1 MSTAHHQTA
10 PNHDEHF
17 MRLALEQAALA
28 KHHGDMPFGAVIVRD
43 GQVVVATPNREI
55 IDIDVTAH
63 AETKAISLASRVL
76 GRRDLSDCTLYSS
89 NEPCLMCAAA
99 VLNACMPRVVY
110 ALSRDDLPHLFRP
123 RAIRLEQLRA
133 DATHQ
138 PAIVPGVLRAE
149 ALKLYDDVS
158 EPFRAVPKYP
168 GKYASEKSRI

>member
-1 MSTAHHQTA
+1 MSTT
-10 PNHDEHF
+10 DTKF

-28 KHHGDMPFGAVIVRD
+28 RSHGDMPFGAVIVRA
-43 GQVVVATPNREI
+43 GQVVVATLNREI

-76 GRRDLSDCTLYSS
+76 ARRDLSDCTLYAS

-123 RAIRLEQLRA
+123 RAIRFEQLVH
-133 DATHQ
+133 DALHPPVITS
-138 PAIVPGVLRAE
+138 GVLRDE
-149 ALKLYDDVS
+149 ALKFYQDVT
-158 EPFRAVPKYP
+158 EPFRATPRYP
-168 GKYASEKSRI
+168 NQFESEKPKNLI